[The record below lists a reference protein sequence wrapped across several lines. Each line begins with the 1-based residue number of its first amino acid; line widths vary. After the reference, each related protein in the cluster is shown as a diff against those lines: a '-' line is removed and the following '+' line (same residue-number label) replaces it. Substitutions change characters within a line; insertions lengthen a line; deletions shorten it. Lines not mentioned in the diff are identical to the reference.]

1 MKAARKQ
8 IVLTAVSL
16 AAVATL
22 ATGGIA
28 LASDTSKH
36 TNLIHACVFDNGQ
49 IRIMRQC
56 TGDSYALSWNRQ
68 GPVGPRGLK
77 GSPGPRGS
85 AGPTAPAGSPGP
97 VGPSGPVGS
106 TASPG
111 PTGPQGNQ
119 GDPGP
124 SGPPGPSIA
133 DGTTNYESAPLDT
146 GGELVAETNW
156 LPAEEDGTHYIVWG
170 SVEVEQPGTDVNPA
184 KVTCTLAFGSHSDTS
199 SVQFNEPVNNSD
211 QIDDLS

>member
-77 GSPGPRGS
+77 GSPGPRGTS
-85 AGPTAPAGSPGP
+85 ARRCFRRQSSSPECCDIALLQSPYHTRRAGDVAQVSGTGAVGSDSIDGLPRTWGAGPCLQLQSRPGRRSASGACGAAAWLSTSGRLGAGC
-97 VGPSGPVGS
+97 
-106 TASPG
+106 AR
-111 PTGPQGNQ
+111 
-119 GDPGP
+119 
-124 SGPPGPSIA
+124 
-133 DGTTNYESAPLDT
+133 
-146 GGELVAETNW
+146 
-156 LPAEEDGTHYIVWG
+156 
-170 SVEVEQPGTDVNPA
+170 
-184 KVTCTLAFGSHSDTS
+184 FGSAA
-199 SVQFNEPVNNSD
+199 
-211 QIDDLS
+211 